1 MPRRQ
6 AASLLTMQTTKR
18 TVPRRNSRDNSAD
31 RSSAGTATSDTS
43 ASLSDMA
50 TTSSAGHI
58 EIETIGS
65 VDDDID
71 PETPD
76 DECHTATAATAPG
89 GTKSDENEDLVTSGD
104 ESELDPLQS
113 NMSKGADNDKD
124 AASQNAC
131 LEMGDDETWS
141 KDFDRDS
148 QSPTSRKKGWDVRC
162 FVIGFLVLLLVA
174 GGASVIVL
182 AQRFKGQLAFLLSFL

>member
-1 MPRRQ
+1 
-6 AASLLTMQTTKR
+6 MQTTKK
-18 TVPRRNSRDNSAD
+18 TVPRGDSRDNSAD
-31 RSSAGTATSDTS
+31 KPSAVTVTSD
-43 ASLSDMA
+43 ASSSSSSDMA

-58 EIETIGS
+58 EIETIES

-71 PETPD
+71 PDTT
-76 DECHTATAATAPG
+76 DECHTATAAAAAG

-113 NMSKGADNDKD
+113 NMSKADNDKD

-162 FVIGFLVLLLVA
+162 FVIGFLVLLLVV

-182 AQRFKGQLAFLLSFL
+182 AHRFKGEDQTAFLFSFL

>member
-1 MPRRQ
+1 
-6 AASLLTMQTTKR
+6 
-18 TVPRRNSRDNSAD
+18 
-31 RSSAGTATSDTS
+31 
-43 ASLSDMA
+43 MA

-58 EIETIGS
+58 EIETIES

-76 DECHTATAATAPG
+76 ECHTATAGAAAG
-89 GTKSDENEDLVTSGD
+89 GTKSDENEDLATSGD

-113 NMSKGADNDKD
+113 NMSKGDNDKD

-162 FVIGFLVLLLVA
+162 FVIGFLVLLLVV

-182 AQRFKGQLAFLLSFL
+182 AHRFKGEDQLLAFLLSFFTLP